1 MRVLEGLKMSCHKK
15 ALYLVL
21 MATILLQI
29 QVHGSRDTYYV
40 HSTSEDTSGHCT
52 CTVLAPS
59 PDVCSD
65 DAKYHYIKDL
75 EAQVANLTTLVHQL
89 ANRTSSALDIQTT
102 MTLIHNLTSQLDV
115 LEADRQLLL
124 TEYFSGIRDE
134 VQTLVGLLPQLQAD
148 SADALL
154 LQVYH
159 TQLSNLSGVLSD
171 LQEQHGLSTAEL
183 QLQVMQLTEQL
194 NNCNTSKEDPCDKN
208 QCDNHA
214 TCVKNDDSYT
224 CTCNTGYTGDG
235 FYCQDVDECAFL
247 GRCPVNSDCINVIG
261 SFSCQ
266 CHSGHSGPSCTA
278 TSTTITTTEETTTVM
293 VATTAGQ
300 PTPHVGWGNGQSVQ
314 IHNIIYTDG
323 VSGYI
328 NSGWKVDPT
337 IDEEITDA
345 VNHTG
350 HQSWHYKSGT
360 NAGNPSGPGDK
371 TPFSPG
377 LSVKVGRTDG
387 AYTGDADSFYVSF
400 WFKMAHD
407 GSDRYGDGTRM
418 LVVAGDPDGTDASSN
433 YLEINFPYRFNA
445 KVEIRTKESHPS
457 YAECAQ
463 SKDCG
468 DDFGLIYTT
477 IANRLDP
484 TTWHHVEMT
493 LRSRPQDYMDEWFY
507 VIDGDTAN
515 PSQGGAFYKT
525 QQYDEGRYLYVN
537 RVSFIDISSNNRKK
551 GIYFDD
557 INYKAYNSSN
567 PALVL
572 DEYSTSFEPIEN

>member
-1 MRVLEGLKMSCHKK
+1 MRL
-15 ALYLVL
+15 
-21 MATILLQI
+21 
-29 QVHGSRDTYYV
+29 
-40 HSTSEDTSGHCT
+40 HS
-52 CTVLAPS
+52 V
-59 PDVCSD
+59 
-65 DAKYHYIKDL
+65 
-75 EAQVANLTTLVHQL
+75 
-89 ANRTSSALDIQTT
+89 
-102 MTLIHNLTSQLDV
+102 
-115 LEADRQLLL
+115 QLLASSDSCKPKASCNQKYIF
-124 TEYFSGIRDE
+124 YFTCS
-134 VQTLVGLLPQLQAD
+134 V
-148 SADALL
+148 SADACPCKNGGSC
-154 LQVYH
+154 
-159 TQLSNLSGVLSD
+159 TEGPSGSIC
-171 LQEQHGLSTAEL
+171 TCAEGW
-183 QLQVMQLTEQL
+183 TG
-194 NNCNTSKEDPCDKN
+194 
-208 QCDNHA
+208 A
-214 TCVKNDDSYT
+214 TCETELFCASQPCGHGGVCLDGAN
-224 CTCNTGYTGDG
+224 G
-235 FYCQDVDECAFL
+235 FYCFCDEGWDGKQCETDVDECKNNPCGTNQQCINQPGDYTCNCTQGYDGKPCKDVNECEATPYPCHVNATCTNTDGSYSCSCKSGFSGDGDNCADVDECSFL
-247 GRCPVNSDCINVIG
+247 GRCPANSNCVNTIG
-261 SFSCQ
+261 SYYCD
-266 CHSGHSGPSCTA
+266 CHQGYGGPSCTEVTTTPPPSTA
-278 TSTTITTTEETTTVM
+278 SSTTTTTLNTFTGTVTTTTAAPTTPGTTAEPTTPGTTEAPTTTE
-293 VATTAGQ
+293 
-300 PTPHVGWGNGQSVQ
+300 PSPDIGWTNGQSVANN
-314 IHNIIYTDG
+314 NIIYANGTSD
-323 VSGYI
+323 I
-328 NSGWKVDPT
+328 RDSGWKVDTT
-337 IDEEITDA
+337 IDQEISEA

-350 HQSWHYKSGT
+350 HQSWYYKSGI
-360 NAGNPSGPGDK
+360 NPVNPPAPGDK

-377 LSVKVGRTDG
+377 LSVKVGRSDS

-525 QQYDEGRYLYVN
+525 QQYDEDRYLYVN
-537 RVSFIDISSNNRKK
+537 RVSFIDISSESVNRKK

-557 INYKAYNSSN
+557 ISYKAYNSSN

-572 DEYSTSFEPIEN
+572 DEYSTSFEPV